1 MAILYDIIYEL
12 LDNISNTSVMIYIF
26 SEKNTLIVKVLMGIS
41 YSIID
46 RVVFDNDINIKEN
59 VYDTDTE
66 LVFRIKVGDNR

>member
-1 MAILYDIIYEL
+1 M
-12 LDNISNTSVMIYIF
+12 
-26 SEKNTLIVKVLMGIS
+26 MGIS

-46 RVVFDNDINIKEN
+46 RLVFGNDIDVKEN